1 MMPFGEL
8 VMLVMERR
16 ITDVR
21 ALEYLRLCWRSGS
34 VSRGPVIA
42 QEVRNRQ
49 QSTLRKNPRTHQ
61 NVVVDMSDAPQRWLI
76 DTSRQRVSSRAMASL
91 RVHCASRLIQQ
102 GDEMKRPSPRKRTVQ
117 VELNY
122 V

>member
-21 ALEYLRLCWRSGS
+21 ALEYLHLCWRSGS

-42 QEVRNRQ
+42 QEDRKRQ
-49 QSTLRKNPRTHQ
+49 QSTLRKDPRTHQ
-61 NVVVDMSDAPQRWLI
+61 NVVVDMSDTLQSWLI
-76 DTSRQRVSSRAMASL
+76 DTSRHWVNSHALASL

-102 GDEMKRPSPRKRTVQ
+102 GDEMKRSSPRKRTVQ
-117 VELNY
+117 VELKY